1 MTAATAPRPR
11 GRPRD
16 PDIEPRV
23 YAAALEVYSERGWY
37 GFSLEAVSRVANVG
51 QAAIYRRWS
60 GKADLL
66 ARAVASAELA
76 LPPVDTGSSHDDLVA
91 LGHHLVAL
99 YRGPSGVV
107 GLRLVLDA
115 RTHPDLAEQFELM
128 LTSPRSREIRKIFRR
143 AEKRGDLAAGVTLG
157 FGLQVMVGATLSH
170 VLLTSVEGLRS
181 TTTDEQFVTQ
191 VVQRLLSES

>member
-1 MTAATAPRPR
+1 MTATSTPRRR

-23 YAAALEVYSERGWY
+23 YAASLEIYSERGWY

-66 ARAVASAELA
+66 ARAVAHAELPLPA
-76 LPPVDTGSSHDDLVA
+76 LDTGSSHEDLVL
-91 LGHHLVAL
+91 LGHHLIAQ

-107 GLRLVLDA
+107 GLRLVMDA

-128 LTSPRSREIRKIFRR
+128 LTSPRSREIRKVFRR
-143 AEKRGDLAAGVTLG
+143 AERRGDLAEGITLG
-157 FGLQVMVGATLSH
+157 SALQVLVGATLSH
-170 VLLTSVEGLRS
+170 VLMTSVEGLRS
-181 TTTDEQFVTQ
+181 TSTDEQFVSQ
-191 VVQRLLSES
+191 VVGRLLSEG